1 MLKDLLGYLVV
12 RLGWM
17 VLTLWA
23 VFTVSFLLMHSV
35 PGSPFSSERSVP
47 PAIERQLMQKH
58 NLDAP
63 LHEQYLADIRRIVTK
78 GDLGWSTKLED
89 YSVNEVIAEGFPVSA
104 SLAIFALVFA
114 LMLGISSGVIS
125 AVYRGTVADSSM
137 MIAAVLGIA
146 IPNFVLA
153 SLAILV
159 FVFWIQVF
167 PAAGFG
173 SLKQMVL
180 PSLCLGAPLAAYIA
194 RLCRAG
200 MLETLTKEHV
210 RTAFAKGL
218 PKRAVI
224 IKHVLPGALLP
235 VVSFLG
241 PAVAR
246 VLTGSLVLEKI
257 FALPGIGSHFV
268 EAALQ
273 RDYTLAM
280 GMVLTYTVLLFTMNS
295 IVDVIYAVI
304 DPRVELH

>member
-1 MLKDLLGYLVV
+1 MKDLLSYLVV

-63 LHEQYLADIRRIVTK
+63 LHEQYFADIRRIVTK

-114 LMLGISSGVIS
+114 LMLGITSGVIS

-137 MIAAVLGIA
+137 MVAAVLGIA

-159 FVFWIQVF
+159 FVFWIQIF

>member
-1 MLKDLLGYLVV
+1 MNNLIGYLLV

-17 VLTLWA
+17 ALTLWA
-23 VFTVSFLLMHSV
+23 VFTLSFCLMHLV

-47 PAIERQLMQKH
+47 PAILRQLMQKH

-63 LHEQYLADIRRIVTK
+63 LHQQYFADLRRILTT

-114 LMLGISSGVIS
+114 LMLGITAGVIS
-125 AVYRGTVADSSM
+125 AVYRGTAADTSM

-153 SLAILV
+153 SIAILV
-159 FVFWIQVF
+159 FVFWLPLF

-200 MLETLTKEHV
+200 MLETLTKDHV
-210 RTAFAKGL
+210 RTALAKGL
-218 PKRAVI
+218 PKRTVI
-224 IKHVLPGALLP
+224 MQHVLPGALLP
-235 VVSFLG
+235 VVSYLG
-241 PAVAR
+241 PAVAS

-280 GMVLTYTVLLFTMNS
+280 GMVLIYTVLLFTMNT
-295 IVDVIYAVI
+295 IVDILYAVI
-304 DPRVELH
+304 DPRVQLQ

>member
-1 MLKDLLGYLVV
+1 MRNLLSYLVQ
-12 RLGWM
+12 RFLWGL
-17 VLTLWA
+17 LTVWA
-23 VFTVSFLLMHSV
+23 VFTVSFFLMHAV
-35 PGSPFSSERSVP
+35 PGSPFASERNVP

-63 LHEQYLADIRRIVTK
+63 LHIQYATDLWRIVST

-89 YSVNEVIAEGFPVSA
+89 YSVNEVIAEGLPVSA

-114 LMLGISSGVIS
+114 LVLGISAGVIS
-125 AVYRGTVADSSM
+125 ALYRGTAADAGM

-153 SLAILV
+153 SVAILI
-159 FVFWIQVF
+159 FVFWIPVF

-173 SLKQMVL
+173 TLEQLIL
-180 PSLCLGAPLAAYIA
+180 PAICLGAPLAAYIA

-200 MLETLTKEHV
+200 MLEMLSKEHV

-218 PKRAVI
+218 PRRTVI
-224 IKHVLPGALLP
+224 LRHVLPGALLP
-235 VVSFLG
+235 VVSYLG
-241 PAVAR
+241 PATAS

-257 FALPGIGSHFV
+257 FALPGIGSHFI

-280 GMVLTYTVLLFTMNS
+280 GMVLTYTVLLFAMNTL
-295 IVDVIYAVI
+295 VDVGYAII
-304 DPRVELH
+304 DPRVQLS

>member
-1 MLKDLLGYLVV
+1 MKDLLSYLIV
-12 RLGWM
+12 RFGWM
-17 VLTLWA
+17 LLTLWA
-23 VFTVSFLLMHSV
+23 VFTVSFVLMHSV

-63 LHEQYLADIRRIVTK
+63 LHEQYFADLKRILTK

-114 LMLGISSGVIS
+114 LTLGITSGVIS
-125 AVYRGTVADSSM
+125 AVYRGTIADTSM

-153 SLAILV
+153 SIAILV

-218 PKRAVI
+218 PKQTVI
-224 IKHVLPGALLP
+224 VKHVLPAALLP
-235 VVSFLG
+235 VISYLG
-241 PAVAR
+241 PAVAS

-280 GMVLTYTVLLFTMNS
+280 GMVLTYTVLLFTMNT
-295 IVDVIYAVI
+295 IVDIIYAVI
-304 DPRVELH
+304 DPRVELQ

>member
-1 MLKDLLGYLVV
+1 MRDLLGYLLI

-23 VFTVSFLLMHSV
+23 VFTASFFLMHLV
-35 PGSPFSSERSVP
+35 PGSPFSSERNVP

-63 LHEQYLADIRRIVTK
+63 LHHQYWADIRRIVTK

-114 LMLGISSGVIS
+114 LMLGITAGVVS
-125 AVYRGTVADSSM
+125 AVYRGTMIDSAM

-153 SLAILV
+153 SIAILI
-159 FVFWIQVF
+159 FVFWIEIF

-173 SLKQMVL
+173 SLRQMVL

-200 MLETLTKEHV
+200 MLETLTKDHV

-218 PKRAVI
+218 PKRTVI
-224 IKHVLPGALLP
+224 LKHVLPGALLP
-235 VVSFLG
+235 VVSYLG
-241 PAVAR
+241 PAVAS

-280 GMVLTYTVLLFTMNS
+280 GMVLTYTVILFTMNT

-304 DPRVELH
+304 DPRVRLE

>member
-1 MLKDLLGYLVV
+1 MKNLTSYLLV

-23 VFTVSFLLMHSV
+23 VFTLSFFLMHLV

-47 PAIERQLMQKH
+47 PAILRQLMQKH

-63 LHEQYLADIRRIVTK
+63 LHEQYFADIKRILTK

-125 AVYRGTVADSSM
+125 AVYRGTAADTSM

-153 SLAILV
+153 SIAILF
-159 FVFWIQVF
+159 FVFWIEIF

-200 MLETLTKEHV
+200 MLETLTKDHV

-218 PKRAVI
+218 PKRSVI

-235 VVSFLG
+235 VVSYLG
-241 PAVAR
+241 PAVAS

-280 GMVLTYTVLLFTMNS
+280 GMVLTYTVLLFTMNT
-295 IVDVIYAVI
+295 IVDIMYAVI
-304 DPRVELH
+304 DPRVELQ

>member
-1 MLKDLLGYLVV
+1 VKDLVSYLAV
-12 RLGWM
+12 RALWM
-17 VLTLWA
+17 ILTLWA
-23 VFTVSFLLMHSV
+23 VFTVSFFLMHLV
-35 PGSPFSSERSVP
+35 PGSPFSSERNVP
-47 PAIERQLMQKH
+47 PAILRQLEQKH

-63 LHEQYLADIRRIVTK
+63 LHEQYFADLKRIVSK

-114 LMLGISSGVIS
+114 LLLGISSGVIS
-125 AVYRGTVADSSM
+125 AVYRGTAADSAM

-153 SLAILV
+153 SIAILI
-159 FVFWIQVF
+159 FVFWIEVF

-173 SLKQMVL
+173 SLQQMIL

-200 MLETLTKEHV
+200 MLETLTKDHV
-210 RTAFAKGL
+210 RTAISKGL
-218 PKRAVI
+218 PERTVI
-224 IKHVLPGALLP
+224 VKHVLPGALLP

-280 GMVLTYTVLLFTMNS
+280 GMVLTYTVLLFTMNT

-304 DPRVELH
+304 DPRVELQ

>member
-1 MLKDLLGYLVV
+1 MKDLLSYLVV

-63 LHEQYLADIRRIVTK
+63 LHEQYFTDMRRIVTK

-159 FVFWIQVF
+159 FVFWIQIF

>member
-1 MLKDLLGYLVV
+1 MGRYLS
-12 RLGWM
+12 RR
-17 VLTLWA
+17 VLQFIP
-23 VFTVSFLLMHSV
+23 VFFGATFL
-35 PGSPFSSERSVP
+35 
-47 PAIERQLMQKH
+47 
-58 NLDAP
+58 
-63 LHEQYLADIRRIVTK
+63 
-78 GDLGWSTKLED
+78 
-89 YSVNEVIAEGFPVSA
+89 
-104 SLAIFALVFA
+104 IFALVFA
-114 LMLGISSGVIS
+114 LMLGITSGVIS
-125 AVYRGTVADSSM
+125 AVYRGSFADSSM

-173 SLKQMVL
+173 SLRQMVL

-218 PKRAVI
+218 PKRMVI

-295 IVDVIYAVI
+295 VVDVIYAVI

>member
-1 MLKDLLGYLVV
+1 
-12 RLGWM
+12 M

-23 VFTVSFLLMHSV
+23 VFTVSFFLMHMV

-63 LHEQYLADIRRIVTK
+63 LYEQYFTDIKRILTK

-114 LMLGISSGVIS
+114 LMLGISAGVIS
-125 AVYRGTVADSSM
+125 AVYRGTAADSAM

-153 SLAILV
+153 SVAILI
-159 FVFWIQVF
+159 FVFWIQIF

-218 PKRAVI
+218 PKRTVI
-224 IKHVLPGALLP
+224 MKHVLPGALLP
-235 VVSFLG
+235 VVSYLG
-241 PAVAR
+241 PAVAG

-280 GMVLTYTVLLFTMNS
+280 GMVLTYTVLLFTMNT
-295 IVDVIYAVI
+295 IVDVMYAVI
-304 DPRVELH
+304 DPRVELQ